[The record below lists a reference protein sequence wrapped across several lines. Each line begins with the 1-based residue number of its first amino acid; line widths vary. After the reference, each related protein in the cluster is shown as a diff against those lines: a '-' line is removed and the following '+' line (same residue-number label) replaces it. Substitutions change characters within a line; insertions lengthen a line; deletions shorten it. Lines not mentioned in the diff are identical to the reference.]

1 MRIAIYDLDRTVLR
15 LASYTPFL
23 FFAARRRARWRLA
36 FAPVWIAAMAL
47 YKARLFSRDALK
59 NFGLRLFLGR
69 NADEAALADLG
80 AAFARHVVPAWVAPR
95 AAASIAREREEGH
108 RLVLATAAMEF
119 YARPIGELLGFDAVV
134 ATECVTDPG
143 RHAPRIAGR
152 NCYAA
157 DKLEACRRW
166 LDDAGVV
173 RAEAPAVL
181 FRQRERRPAARL
193 RGRGVPGRSRPLR
206 ACAGR
211 ARRVAGGALQP
222 LTASSP
228 AIASAPRREA
238 LRRGS
243 TSIV

>member
-1 MRIAIYDLDRTVLR
+1 MRAGLARAGGWWQARRVMRIAIYDLDRTVLR
-15 LASYTPFL
+15 HASYTPFL
-23 FFAARRRARWRLA
+23 LFAARRRARWRLS

-108 RLVLATAAMEF
+108 RLVLATAAMGF

-173 RAEAPAVL
+173 RAEA
-181 FRQRERRPAARL
+181 RL
-193 RGRGVPGRSRPLR
+193 RFYSDSASDAPLLDFVDEAFLVDPGRSAR
-206 ACAGR
+206 ARAGR
-211 ARRVAGGALQP
+211 DGWQVVRFNR
-222 LTASSP
+222 
-228 AIASAPRREA
+228 
-238 LRRGS
+238 
-243 TSIV
+243 

>member
-1 MRIAIYDLDRTVLR
+1 MRAGLARAGGWWQARRVMRIAIYDLDRTVLR
-15 LASYTPFL
+15 HASYTPFL

-69 NADEAALADLG
+69 
-80 AAFARHVVPAWVAPR
+80 
-95 AAASIAREREEGH
+95 IAREREEGH

-173 RAEAPAVL
+173 RAEA
-181 FRQRERRPAARL
+181 RL
-193 RGRGVPGRSRPLR
+193 RFYSDSASDAPLLDFVDEAFLVDPGRSAR
-206 ACAGR
+206 ARAGR
-211 ARRVAGGALQP
+211 DGWQVVRFNR
-222 LTASSP
+222 
-228 AIASAPRREA
+228 
-238 LRRGS
+238 
-243 TSIV
+243 